1 MGWSL
6 HEDGTVFGPELLQFN
21 ILRDSTKKIRLRIM
35 AMWEH
40 HVVDTMTRKGVGDY
54 YVDFKLAVKLLSTME
69 DSDQHLLKLNV
80 VGGFQTQQQ
89 KALWDENVISVCL
102 LCGEPD
108 TREHRLLSCKD
119 TLHVRAQ
126 HAEACRILSEYRPEW
141 CYMPLPR
148 MFDEITILRAFV
160 ATIKIPPLDQAAYS
174 GQSRL
179 RFFYRWWCN
188 SPLTPCWA
196 FGSMGSYSRLINDR
210 RWKEVLCWL
219 LYFLNLHSFHSS
231 GSQLWVWY
239 AGDQTVAR
247 GELQAIVAACKIA
260 LSTSGWQDV
269 DFFTD
274 ASYVCTIVAMVES
287 GLFSFCLHKL
297 PNADL
302 ILELDELWQRDI
314 FHVHKVKSHR
324 PFDDATDLD
333 DLWRIAGNF
342 CADMVVGLA
351 FKTIPSCIKD
361 CADRAVAFQAREK
374 SCLHCVFWIYD
385 SSQQDSLWIAQSV
398 FTFWQRTHDQTSDTE
413 AWTGAC
419 NWKIWFTGIW
429 TGCDEVAMSFWTWG
443 IWRVGTGPVWLIYF
457 SDGFA
462 RSQYWHCHQTLGWIT
477 SVANWFATERLTGL
491 GNLLVF
497 RDAFSHQSGWS
508 RLPLPNL
515 LDITVTKRQC
525 YHRRNGLEHYKPC
538 AFGMQFKTFA
548 PF

>member
-1 MGWSL
+1 MTAAGTLKCYFKHMGWSL

-89 KALWDENVISVCL
+89 KALWDENVISACL

-179 RFFYRWWCN
+179 RFFTDGGAIHPSHHVGRLAAWAVIQDLSTTEDERRSCVDFLFLEPPQL
-188 SPLTPCWA
+188 PLFRVA
-196 FGSMGSYSRLINDR
+196 AMGL
-210 RWKEVLCWL
+210 V
-219 LYFLNLHSFHSS
+219 
-231 GSQLWVWY
+231 

-324 PFDDATDLD
+324 SFDDATDLD

-374 SCLHCVFWIYD
+374 SCLHCVF
-385 SSQQDSLWIAQSV
+385 
-398 FTFWQRTHDQTSDTE
+398 
-413 AWTGAC
+413 
-419 NWKIWFTGIW
+419 
-429 TGCDEVAMSFWTWG
+429 
-443 IWRVGTGPVWLIYF
+443 
-457 SDGFA
+457 
-462 RSQYWHCHQTLGWIT
+462 
-477 SVANWFATERLTGL
+477 
-491 GNLLVF
+491 
-497 RDAFSHQSGWS
+497 
-508 RLPLPNL
+508 
-515 LDITVTKRQC
+515 
-525 YHRRNGLEHYKPC
+525 
-538 AFGMQFKTFA
+538 
-548 PF
+548 